1 MPTVTFVPR
10 HVAER
15 VCGEYD
21 FTISI
26 MPPGEEAKITGDYL
40 TINFDDTELPCAG
53 LVMFDIE
60 MAHKIMGAAGVNVDD
75 DGDLLVHCEAG
86 MSRSAAVARWL
97 QDRYGYT
104 LKMHPEGIGTAAHYN
119 RHVYRTLD
127 AADGR
132 DMATY
137 YAELER
143 DARMMGGG

>member
-1 MPTVTFVPR
+1 MKRVTFVPR

-15 VCGEYD
+15 ICGEYD

-26 MPPGEEAKITGDYL
+26 MPPGEHADITGDFL
-40 TINFDDTELPCAG
+40 SVNFDDTELACAG

-60 MAHKIMGAAGVNVDD
+60 TAHRIMDVDTYVDD
-75 DGDLLVHCEAG
+75 DGSLLVHCEAG
-86 MSRSAAVARWL
+86 MSRSAAVAKWFA
-97 QDRYGYT
+97 DRYDYT
-104 LKMHPEGIGTAAHYN
+104 LTMHPEGIGTAAHYN

-143 DARMMGGG
+143 NERMMNPL